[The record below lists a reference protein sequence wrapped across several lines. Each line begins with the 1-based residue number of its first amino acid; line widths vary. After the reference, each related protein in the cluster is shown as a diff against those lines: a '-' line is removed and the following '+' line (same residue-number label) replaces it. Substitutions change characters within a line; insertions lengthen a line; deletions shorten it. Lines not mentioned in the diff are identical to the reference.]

1 MIKRI
6 NLNKIKLRTRIFHQK
21 VGYIVLAIFSAV
33 VFSSISLGLFTP
45 DSAVAQVS
53 SLNLSFTPAIVNPGQ
68 VSRVSIT
75 LFNSAINQPLTN
87 SALTNTL
94 PPGMKVA
101 NLPNQTTGCGGTV
114 NAIAG
119 ANSFNLTGGTVPAKV
134 GFVDGQCTFAVDV
147 ITTAQGN
154 SINTILANTFTNDQG
169 ETNATP
175 ASSTLQV
182 RAMNNPSLSKILA
195 PSTIPIN
202 DNSTLTITVTNADFN
217 IDLHQ
222 VSVTDSLPPNLTIA
236 AAPLPLTTCSGGSI
250 STTTTSVTLSQATI
264 PKNSSC
270 TITVPVTSSV
280 AGSYT
285 NTILA
290 NNLQSQE
297 GVSNAS
303 SATAP
308 LAVQSRSVGVNK
320 AFSSNNPFVGDISLL
335 TITLTNPTFNSNYTN
350 LTLTDNL
357 PTNVQVTTPAPTTT
371 CNPSSVSSTSNVS
384 STLTSISLTGGT
396 IAPQSSCTITANVKA
411 VGTGTTAT
419 AKTNTI
425 GSNSITTAQSTT
437 NTAASADINPRTRTV
452 TVAKTVS
459 ASTLPIN
466 ANANFTITLTNPTT
480 ATTYNNLSFTDNL
493 ALVGSGLTVSSLPQ
507 TTCTGGSV
515 SNTSTTVSLTGGI
528 LAPGGSCNVTFG
540 ATATTAGTY
549 TNRIASGS
557 ITTTEGA
564 TNSGNTNRNITFT
577 NLSLA
582 VGKAFSPSTLNINT
596 DSTLT
601 ITITNPTTTNITGIN
616 LTDTFPSGLNIKT
629 GTTPT
634 TTCTG
639 GSITNTNSSVTLTGG
654 SILGGKTNP
663 NDRCTITA
671 IVRSAVGGVLTNTIG
686 QSDISSDQGATNGSS
701 VSTTVTMRSLD
712 LAKSFSPAS
721 VAVGTPSTMTISLIN
736 RSGANLTNLTATDN
750 LPTGLV
756 VATPSV
762 PVTTSCV
769 GGTVTRVDGSALTGG
784 ESSLKVTRAAAL
796 TNNSTCR
803 VTVNVT
809 PTSTGA
815 KVNTINLTD
824 VTNTENIVP
833 TQPAPATLTGT
844 SPSVTVTKSFLT
856 SPVSVGSPTTLRIT
870 INNPNN
876 TSNLTGLT
884 LTDTLP
890 TGLVI
895 ATPVT
900 KSTTC
905 PLGTSGAVNAT
916 AGGSSVSLSGA
927 SLSQNTICTI
937 DVNVV
942 ATSFGTGTY
951 TNTILANAITTTQG
965 RTNADPAT
973 ATVAITGASV
983 SKTFFPAKIAPGGRS
998 TLTVTVTNFNNA
1010 PLTGVQLTDLLPQ
1023 TPSTEKI
1030 TIAGA
1035 PTNAS
1040 TTCAGGTVAATPG
1053 GTSFSLNGATVP
1065 AAVAGVP
1072 GICTFQ
1078 VEVTGTASSSSNTNT
1093 IPANSLIDN
1102 EGISNPAPA
1111 TATLSFLPLNIN
1123 VGKTFDPFTVSGGS
1137 ISTLT
1142 VTLNNPSSENYLGTQ
1157 FTDNMPS
1164 GMIVAAPANAATTC
1178 NNGVVTA
1185 TPNSNIF
1192 SLTGAKIPANSSCQV
1207 TLKVTSIQPG
1217 NLTNTIN
1224 INDVT
1229 TFQGAKNTVIASA
1242 TLTNLPGVGVG
1253 KSFAPNIIEPNQ
1265 VSRLTITVINARDTA
1280 GGLTN
1285 LAFTDQMP
1293 TGLMI
1298 APVPNASTTCNG
1310 VVNATNTPTAKLSL
1324 TGGSLGVRA
1333 SCTVSVDVTAN
1344 SVGNYLN
1351 DIPSGTVM
1359 NTQGSTNPEPASD
1372 TLIVTI
1378 LPTVSKSFSPV
1389 RIPVNGIST
1398 LTIQLG
1404 NSATSSITLSNDL
1417 TDTFPPGVV
1426 VATNP
1431 NLAGTCTLANVIANP
1446 SSNSITYPSGSTIP
1460 VGGCT
1465 IALNVTTTV
1474 SGVYPNIIPIGALR
1488 TNNGNNLQPA
1498 TATLTSGNAN
1508 LLLVKRITAVN
1519 GATGTS
1525 TAIGGDSIG
1534 GYTNDPTNP
1543 YDDNTLDIPAPTP
1556 PDTQYWPTPNTF
1568 LTGAIDGGQIKPND
1582 IVEYTIYFLSA
1593 GDTGAQNVL
1602 FCDRVPNNVT
1612 FIPTT
1617 FNSLPNPNA
1626 TNSDRGIAV
1635 DFGGSLTTYTNVGDI
1650 DLAEY
1655 FPPGIE
1661 PNSKAAY
1668 SNISCGKD
1676 SNNQPLPNQ
1685 NGAVVVR
1692 LGTIQ
1697 NATSVGQPASS
1708 HGFVRFRARVK

>member
-33 VFSSISLGLFTP
+33 VFTSISLGLFTP
-45 DSAVAQVS
+45 DPAVAQVS
-53 SLNLSFTPAIVNPGQ
+53 SLNLSFTPTIVNPGQ

-87 SALTNTL
+87 STLTNTL
-94 PPGMKVA
+94 PPGMKVV
-101 NLPNQTTGCGGTV
+101 NPPNQTTGCGGTV

-119 ANSFNLTGGTVPAKV
+119 ASSFNLTGGTVPAKV
-134 GFVDGQCTFAVDV
+134 GFVDGQCTFAVAV
-147 ITTAQGN
+147 VTTVQGN
-154 SINTILANTFTNDQG
+154 SINTILANTFTNAQG

-202 DNSTLTITVTNADFN
+202 DNSTLTITVTNADSN
-217 IDLHQ
+217 IDLNQ

-236 AAPLPLTTCSGGSI
+236 ASPLPLTTCSGGSI
-250 STTTTSVTLSQATI
+250 STTATSVILSQANI

-285 NTILA
+285 NTILT
-290 NNLQSQE
+290 NSLQSQE

-303 SATAP
+303 PATAP
-308 LAVQSRSVGVNK
+308 LTVQSRSVGVSK
-320 AFSSNNPFVGDISLL
+320 AFSPNNPFVGDNSVL
-335 TITLTNPTFNSNYTN
+335 TITLNNPTFNSSYTN
-350 LTLTDNL
+350 LALTDNL

-371 CNPSSVSSTSNVS
+371 CGLGSVN
-384 STLTSISLTGGT
+384 STLNSISLTGGT
-396 IAPQSSCTITANVKA
+396 LAAQSSCTITATVKA
-411 VGTGTTAT
+411 VATGTTPA
-419 AKTNTI
+419 AQTNTI
-425 GSNSITTAQSTT
+425 GANSITTGQSTT
-437 NTAASADINPRTRTV
+437 NASATANITPRTRIV
-452 TVAKTVS
+452 TVAKTAS
-459 ASTLPIN
+459 ATSLPVN
-466 ANANFTITLTNPTT
+466 ANTTFTVTLTNPTA

-493 ALVGSGLTVSSLPQ
+493 SSVTPGLTVSSPAPA

-515 SNTSTTVSLTGGI
+515 SNTSTTVSLTGGT
-528 LAPGGSCNVTFG
+528 LTPGGSCTVTFG
-540 ATATTAGTY
+540 ATATTAQAY

-564 TNSGNTNRNITFT
+564 TNSNTTRSVTFT
-577 NLSLA
+577 NLSLQVA
-582 VGKAFSPSTLNINT
+582 KAFSPSTSTTPIINQDT
-596 DSTLT
+596 TLT

-616 LTDTFPSGLNIKT
+616 LTDNFPSGLTIKT

-634 TTCTG
+634 TTCTN
-639 GSITNTNSSVTLTGG
+639 GSVTNTSSSVTLTGG
-654 SILGGKTNP
+654 SILGGQISP
-663 NDRCTITA
+663 NNRCTITA
-671 IVRSAVGGVLTNTIG
+671 IVRAAVGGVYTNIINQTDVSSTEGASISTAVSVPLT
-686 QSDISSDQGATNGSS
+686 
-701 VSTTVTMRSLD
+701 VRSID
-712 LAKSFSPAS
+712 LTKSFSPAS
-721 VAVGTPSTMTISLIN
+721 VAVGTPSTMTIGLTN
-736 RSGANLTNLTATDN
+736 RTGANLTNLTTTDN
-750 LPTGLV
+750 LPPGLV
-756 VATPSV
+756 VANPPTPV
-762 PVTTSCV
+762 MTSCT
-769 GGTVTRVDGSALTGG
+769 GGTVTRVDGSPLTGG
-784 ESSLKVTRAAAL
+784 ESSLKVTKATLANA
-796 TNNSTCR
+796 TTCTI
-803 VTVNVT
+803 TVNVT
-809 PTSTGA
+809 PTSIGA
-815 KVNTINLTD
+815 KVNTINLGD
-824 VTNTENIVP
+824 VTNTQNIAP
-833 TQPAPATLTGT
+833 TQPVSAILTGT
-844 SPSVTVTKSFLT
+844 SASVNISKSFLT
-856 SPVSVGSPTTLRIT
+856 SPVAVGSPTTLRIS
-870 INNPNN
+870 INNPAS
-876 TSNLTGLT
+876 TSNLTGLA
-884 LTDTLP
+884 LIDTLP
-890 TGLVI
+890 PGLVI

-905 PLGTSGAVNAT
+905 SLGSTVAT
-916 AGGSSVSLSGA
+916 AGGQTVSLSGA
-927 SLSQNTICTI
+927 SLGQGSTCTV

-951 TNTILANAITTTQG
+951 TNTILANAITTTQL
-965 RTNADPAT
+965 RTNNTPAT
-973 ATVAITGASV
+973 AALGVTGASV
-983 SKTFFPAKIAPGGRS
+983 TKAFFPDKIAPGGRS

-1010 PLTGVQLTDLLPQ
+1010 PLTGVQLTDNLPQ
-1023 TPSTEKI
+1023 TPATEKI
-1030 TIAGA
+1030 TVAGA

-1040 TTCAGGTVAATPG
+1040 TTCGGTVAAAPG
-1053 GTSFSLNGATVP
+1053 GTSFSLSGGTVP

-1078 VEVTGTASSSSNTNT
+1078 VEVTGTSASSSNTNT
-1093 IPANSLIDN
+1093 ILANSLIDN

-1123 VGKTFDPFTVSGGS
+1123 VIKNFSPQTVSGGS
-1137 ISTLT
+1137 ISTLI
-1142 VTLNNPSSENYLGTQ
+1142 VTLSNPSSENYLGTQ

-1192 SLTGAKIPANSSCQV
+1192 SLAGAKIPANSSCQV

-1224 INDVT
+1224 AGDVT
-1229 TFQGAKNTVIASA
+1229 TFQGAKNTAA
-1242 TLTNLPGVGVG
+1242 ALDTLTNLPGVGVG
-1253 KSFAPNIIEPNQ
+1253 KSFAPNIIEPSQ
-1265 VSRLTITVINARDTA
+1265 VSRLTITVINARDT

-1285 LAFTDQMP
+1285 VALTDQMP
-1293 TGLMI
+1293 TGLVF
-1298 APVPNASTTCNG
+1298 AAVPNTNTTCNG
-1310 VVNATNTPTAKLSL
+1310 VVNATNTPTAQLSL

-1333 SCTVSVDVTAN
+1333 SCTISVDVTSN

-1351 DIPSGTVM
+1351 DIPAGTVT

-1372 TLIVTI
+1372 TLVVTI
-1378 LPTVSKSFSPV
+1378 LPTVSKSFSPAK
-1389 RIPVNGIST
+1389 IPVNGIST

-1404 NSATSSITLSNDL
+1404 NGAASNITLSNDL
-1417 TDTFPPGVV
+1417 IDTFPPGIV

-1431 NLAGTCTLANVIANP
+1431 NLAGTCTVANVIANP
-1446 SSNSITYPSGSTIP
+1446 SSNNVTYTSGATIP

-1465 IALNVTTTV
+1465 MTLNITTTV
-1474 SGVYPNIIPIGALR
+1474 PGSYTNTIPIGALR

-1498 TATLTSGNAN
+1498 TATLKSGNAN

-1525 TAIGGDSIG
+1525 TAIGGNPIG

-1568 LTGAIDGGQIKPND
+1568 LTGAIAGGQIKPND

-1602 FCDRVPNNVT
+1602 FCDRVPTNAT
-1612 FIPTT
+1612 FIPNAFNNLPGPNTT
-1617 FNSLPNPNA
+1617 
-1626 TNSDRGIAV
+1626 SDRGIAV
-1635 DFGGSLTTYTNVGDI
+1635 DIGGSLTAYTNTSDN

-1661 PNSKAAY
+1661 PNSKAIY

-1676 SNNQPLPNQ
+1676 SNNQPIPNQ

-1697 NATSVGQPASS
+1697 NATSVGEPATS
-1708 HGFVRFRARVK
+1708 HGFVRFRARVR

>member
-1 MIKRI
+1 
-6 NLNKIKLRTRIFHQK
+6 
-21 VGYIVLAIFSAV
+21 V
-33 VFSSISLGLFTP
+33 
-45 DSAVAQVS
+45 
-53 SLNLSFTPAIVNPGQ
+53 
-68 VSRVSIT
+68 
-75 LFNSAINQPLTN
+75 
-87 SALTNTL
+87 
-94 PPGMKVA
+94 
-101 NLPNQTTGCGGTV
+101 
-114 NAIAG
+114 
-119 ANSFNLTGGTVPAKV
+119 
-134 GFVDGQCTFAVDV
+134 
-147 ITTAQGN
+147 
-154 SINTILANTFTNDQG
+154 
-169 ETNATP
+169 
-175 ASSTLQV
+175 
-182 RAMNNPSLSKILA
+182 
-195 PSTIPIN
+195 
-202 DNSTLTITVTNADFN
+202 
-217 IDLHQ
+217 
-222 VSVTDSLPPNLTIA
+222 
-236 AAPLPLTTCSGGSI
+236 
-250 STTTTSVTLSQATI
+250 
-264 PKNSSC
+264 
-270 TITVPVTSSV
+270 
-280 AGSYT
+280 
-285 NTILA
+285 
-290 NNLQSQE
+290 
-297 GVSNAS
+297 
-303 SATAP
+303 
-308 LAVQSRSVGVNK
+308 
-320 AFSSNNPFVGDISLL
+320 L

-371 CNPSSVSSTSNVS
+371 CNLGSVS
-384 STLTSISLTGGT
+384 STLTSISLTGGI
-396 IAPQSSCTITANVKA
+396 IAPQSSCAITAYVRA
-411 VGTGTTAT
+411 VGTGTTTA
-419 AKTNTI
+419 AKTNNI
-425 GSNSITTAQSTT
+425 PANSISTAQSTT
-437 NTAASADINPRTRTV
+437 NDAAIPADITPQSRTV
-452 TVAKTVS
+452 TVTKTVS

-466 ANANFTITLTNPTT
+466 ANATFTIKLTNPTT

-493 ALVGSGLTVSSLPQ
+493 ALIASGLTVSSAPIND
-507 TTCTGGSV
+507 CGGSV
-515 SNTSTTVSLTGGI
+515 SSPTATTVRLTGGT
-528 LAPGGSCNVTFG
+528 LAPGGVCTISFG

-577 NLSLA
+577 NLSLT
-582 VGKAFSPSTLNINT
+582 VGKVFSPSSPAINT

-616 LTDTFPSGLNIKT
+616 VTDNFPSGLTVKT

-639 GSITNTNSSVTLTGG
+639 GSIANTSSSITLTGG
-654 SILGGKTNP
+654 SILGGQTNP

-671 IVRSAVGGVLTNTIG
+671 IVRSTIGGVYTNTINP
-686 QSDISSDQGATNGSS
+686 SDITSSQGATISSS
-701 VSTTVTMRSLD
+701 VSAPVTVGSID

-721 VAVGTPSTMTISLIN
+721 VAVGTPSTMTIGLTN

-756 VATPSV
+756 IATPPAS
-762 PVTTSCV
+762 VTTNCP
-769 GGTVTRVDGSALTGG
+769 GATVTRVDGSPLTGG

-796 TNNSTCR
+796 ANNGLCR

-815 KVNTINLTD
+815 KVNTINLGD
-824 VTNTENIVP
+824 VTNTQNIVP
-833 TQPAPATLTGT
+833 TQPVSATLTGT
-844 SPSVTVTKSFLT
+844 SASVNIAKSFLT
-856 SPVSVGSPTTLRIT
+856 SSVTVGSPTTLRIT
-870 INNPNN
+870 INNPAS
-876 TSNLTGLT
+876 TSNLTGLA
-884 LTDTLP
+884 LTDGFP

-905 PLGTSGAVNAT
+905 TSGFVAAT

-927 SLSQNTICTI
+927 SLSQNASCTV

-942 ATSFGTGTY
+942 VTSFGTGIY
-951 TNTILANAITTTQG
+951 TNTIPANVITTTQA
-965 RTNADPAT
+965 RTNASPGT
-973 ATVAITGASV
+973 ANLTVTGASV
-983 SKTFFPAKIAPGGRS
+983 SKAFFPTKIAPGGRS

-1010 PLTGVQLTDLLPQ
+1010 PLTGVQLTDSLPQ

-1030 TIAGA
+1030 TVAGA

-1053 GTSFSLNGATVP
+1053 GTSFSLSDATVP

-1078 VEVTGTASSSSNTNT
+1078 VEVTGTSTSSSNTNT

-1102 EGISNPAPA
+1102 EGISNPAAA

-1123 VGKTFDPFTVSGGS
+1123 VGKTFNPFTVSGGS

-1142 VTLNNPSSENYLGTQ
+1142 VTLNNQSSENYLGTQ

-1164 GMIVAAPANAATTC
+1164 GMIVAAPATATTTC

-1229 TFQGAKNTVIASA
+1229 TFQGAKNTAIASA

-1265 VSRLTITVINARDTA
+1265 VSRLTITVINARDTV

-1298 APVPNASTTCNG
+1298 APVPNTSTTCNG
-1310 VVNATNTPTAKLSL
+1310 VVNATNIPTAKLSL
-1324 TGGSLGVRA
+1324 TGGSIGVRA

-1351 DIPSGTVM
+1351 DIPPGTVM

-1378 LPTVSKSFSPV
+1378 LPTV
-1389 RIPVNGIST
+1389 
-1398 LTIQLG
+1398 QLG
-1404 NSATSSITLSNDL
+1404 NSANSNITLSNDL

-1431 NLAGTCTLANVIANP
+1431 NLVGTCNLANIIANP

-1474 SGVYPNIIPIGALR
+1474 AGVYPNIIPIGALR

-1525 TAIGGDSIG
+1525 TAIGGDSIA

-1543 YDDNTLDIPAPTP
+1543 YDDNTLDTPTPTP

-1568 LTGAIDGGQIKPND
+1568 LIGAINGGQIKPND

-1593 GDTGAQNVL
+1593 GDTEAQNVL
-1602 FCDRVPNNVT
+1602 FCDRVPTNAT

-1617 FNSLPNPNA
+1617 FNSLPTPNS
-1626 TNSDRGIAV
+1626 TLSDRGIAV
-1635 DFGGSLTTYTNVGDI
+1635 DIGGVLNGYTNSADI
-1650 DLAEY
+1650 DFAEY

-1661 PNSKAAY
+1661 PSNKPGYSK
-1668 SNISCGKD
+1668 ISCGKD
-1676 SNNQPLPNQ
+1676 SSNQPLPNST
-1685 NGAVVVR
+1685 GAVIVN
-1692 LGTIQ
+1692 LGNIP
-1697 NATSVGQPASS
+1697 NATSLGQPPSS
-1708 HGFVRFRARVK
+1708 HGFVRFRVRVK